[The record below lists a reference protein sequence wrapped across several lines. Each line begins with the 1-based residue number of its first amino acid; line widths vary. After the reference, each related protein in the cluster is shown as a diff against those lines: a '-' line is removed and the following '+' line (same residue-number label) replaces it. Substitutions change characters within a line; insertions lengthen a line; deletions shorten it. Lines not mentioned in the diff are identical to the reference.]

1 MSKISTYSLADE
13 PLQLSDRLIG
23 TEAPR
28 PTPSPTPL
36 ATKNFSLGELL
47 QLFSANFPAATLQA
61 VLNAGNIATQNITLT
76 GTINTTVVKPT
87 NIEDVTGSQGST
99 FEFLSKAVSGIN
111 WVSLPVDN
119 LQAVLNAGNTAT
131 QNIILTG
138 DITSTKII
146 PGNIQDDTSSIG
158 TTGQVLSKTASG
170 IRWIN
175 NPTVLTP
182 GLNDVLSVGNTSL
195 FNAYVG
201 EEFGLWDNANSG
213 YMLIKTIDNSFI
225 FEDSAANKILSMEQS
240 IFSFFKSNTIAAN
253 LNSTSLTAS
262 RSYSFPDQSGTIALL
277 SDIPPYVTPTLDS
290 VLLEG
295 NVGYAKD
302 ISLLREGDSLSAAG
316 GILTLLDETTGNIGN
331 AFQASPFSAILSDN
345 TGQLE
350 LTKEI
355 ITKGDG
361 VNSTSLVWETLSSV
375 ETITIPNKTGTLALI
390 SDIPTGGGLKHGTAS
405 GTDTYAVTITD
416 VTSYADGD
424 AYLIRFTNGNTTSAT
439 LNINSLGAIP
449 LYRNNDGPLIGGDV
463 LSNGE
468 MLCVYNSTS
477 NIFQCIGV
485 APNTLLAYV
494 TNDESVTITRG
505 QAVYVSGGVGD
516 RVKVKLAYNT
526 ADLTSAQTIG
536 IVSTASI
543 APNQKGI
550 IIVQGQL
557 DNLSLFPTSTWA
569 DGDYIY
575 LGATPGTI
583 TNVKPV
589 APNHLVY
596 LGYVT
601 TASNGSAGRMYVKVQ
616 NGYEL
621 QELHNVYINPATLAN
636 YDGIFYNSAT
646 SLWENKNVSQVLPE
660 RRNANN
666 STNNNI
672 NYCGTADKGS
682 AESSAVWTIE
692 RLTIGSSG
700 SVTIGTATNVA
711 WTNRESVIYT

>member
-1 MSKISTYSLADE
+1 MAIIYSYQENNELR
-13 PLQLSDRLIG
+13 LSDMLVG
-23 TEAPR
+23 TATTLHDGKVR
-28 PTPSPTPL
+28 KV
-36 ATKNFSLGELL
+36 TKNFTLGELKTFINGGDL
-47 QLFSANFPAATLQA
+47 ILTNSGTSGPATLTDNI
-61 VLNAGNIATQNITLT
+61 LNIPVYQGAITLT
-76 GTINTTVVKPT
+76 TTGTSGSATLIGNTLNIPNYTTPT
-87 NIEDVTGSQGST
+87 PTLQSVTT
-99 FEFLSKAVSGIN
+99 
-111 WVSLPVDN
+111 
-119 LQAVLNAGNTAT
+119 AGNTT
-131 QNIILTG
+131 SNNIIISNGAGSLVTFTNG
-138 DITSTKII
+138 GILFESL
-146 PGNIQDDTSSIG
+146 SSHG
-158 TTGQVLSKTASG
+158 
-170 IRWIN
+170 
-175 NPTVLTP
+175 
-182 GLNDVLSVGNTSL
+182 
-195 FNAYVG
+195 
-201 EEFGLWDNANSG
+201 
-213 YMLIKTIDNSFI
+213 
-225 FEDSAANKILSMEQS
+225 S
-240 IFSFFKSNTIAAN
+240 IFSTSGFSLVDDITTQQFSLDFDGLLLKTITTGAGGRIKAD
-253 LNSTSLTAS
+253 LLTSVARTYQL
-262 RSYSFPDQSGTIALL
+262 PDASGTIALA
-277 SDIPPYVTPTLDS
+277 SDIPSAITL
-290 VLLEG
+290 
-295 NVGYAKD
+295 
-302 ISLLREGDSLSAAG
+302 
-316 GILTLLDETTGNIGN
+316 TTTGSSGPATLVGSTLNVPDYSSGI
-331 AFQASPFSAILSDN
+331 SPGI
-345 TGQLE
+345 Q
-350 LTKEI
+350 
-355 ITKGDG
+355 
-361 VNSTSLVWETLSSV
+361 
-375 ETITIPNKTGTLALI
+375 
-390 SDIPTGGGLKHGTAS
+390 HGTAS
-405 GTDTYAVTITD
+405 GTDTYTVTITG
-416 VTSYADGD
+416 VAAYADGD

-439 LNINSLGAIP
+439 LNINGLGAIA

-463 LSNGE
+463 LADGE

-494 TNDESVTITRG
+494 TNAETTTITRG

-543 APNQKGI
+543 AANQKGI

-601 TASNGSAGRMYVKVQ
+601 TASNGNAGRMYVKVQ